1 MEQYEKNILKA
12 ALTAAVESKL
22 EVLKQEPVDF
32 DKYWKITQKE
42 SKYYMELT
50 GTTDKQS
57 GNPPR
62 TEPVNENAGL
72 DRLRR
77 TDK

>member
-32 DKYWKITQKE
+32 DKYWEITQKE

-50 GTTDKQS
+50 GTAEKQV

-62 TEPVNENAGL
+62 TGPVNENAGL

-77 TDK
+77 TDR